1 MTTDEIRPIVKKY
14 LLAEFLE
21 GADEDELEDSTPLIS
36 SGIID
41 SISTTRLVAFLEE
54 EFGVTF
60 EAHEMGVDYI
70 DTLESISEL
79 VATKKAS

>member
-14 LLAEFLE
+14 LLTEFLE